1 MKLIRRI
8 FANFW
13 WKLLSLAIA
22 GVLWVLLVGQTD
34 LVSSIPVALQL
45 RHIPRGLELGSDL
58 PERVHMQ
65 VHGPAGR
72 LNMENLNR
80 TAVAIDLSS
89 VDKPGERTVTLN
101 ESMVS
106 LPPGVH
112 LDRIIPSQVRLTFEE
127 RVTREVPVLVRFA
140 GVISEGY
147 RLSKQSV
154 TPERIRIAGPRSR
167 VDNISAVQT
176 DPLDLSSTVGNAEFR
191 VSVYVTDP
199 QVRCEG
205 NHMVTARVQL
215 EKIPSN
221 QDE

>member
-45 RHIPRGLELGSDL
+45 RHIPKELELSSDL
-58 PERVHMQ
+58 PERVHVQ

-72 LNMENLNR
+72 LTMENLNR

-89 VDKPGERTVTLN
+89 VDKPGERTVTLDQ
-101 ESMVS
+101 SMVS

-112 LDRIIPSQVRLTFEE
+112 LDRIIPAQVRLTFEE
-127 RVTREVPVLVRFA
+127 RVTREVAVLVRFA
-140 GVISEGY
+140 GAIPEGY
-147 RLSKQSV
+147 RLANQSV
-154 TPERIRIAGPRSR
+154 LPERIRITGPRSR
-167 VDNISAVQT
+167 VENIITVQT

-191 VSVYVTDP
+191 VSVYVMDP
-199 QVRCEG
+199 QVRCER
-205 NHMVTARVQL
+205 NQMVTARVQL

-221 QDE
+221 